1 LRTLLVGSQFALAS
15 FLVVAVVVLF
25 SQRANLRETLLG
37 RFSDQYVI
45 VSPSRPGG
53 NGDPNVLATE
63 LRKAVGIKGITGS
76 AFPPWQFQGSRSR
89 YSLSPGDDQPMI
101 TAEPGIVGYDYF
113 DVLDIP
119 LLAGRVFARERN
131 DDIGGPA
138 ANLRTPSAAQVAVLD
153 RNATRAFGWTQPA
166 DAIGKTIYGNNG
178 NPAAATEVIGVVESV
193 PIAVRDRGS
202 DGIVYLLMPRLTA
215 FTIVRVDK
223 DEVKGAAAH
232 IDDVFKSLSPTGTP
246 PLRQFLDQAFESAYF
261 TFDLVNRVFVA
272 LGAFAIAIAAVG
284 LFGMASYMTSRR
296 TREIGLRKTQGATSR
311 QILELLLWDFSK
323 PVLVANL
330 VVWPFAFYA
339 AERYLD
345 NFAQR
350 MTLGP
355 WPFFVALLATLLVA
369 CLAVGSRVLRA
380 SRLRPT
386 EALREE

>member
-1 LRTLLVGSQFALAS
+1 
-15 FLVVAVVVLF
+15 
-25 SQRANLRETLLG
+25 
-37 RFSDQYVI
+37 
-45 VSPSRPGG
+45 
-53 NGDPNVLATE
+53 
-63 LRKAVGIKGITGS
+63 
-76 AFPPWQFQGSRSR
+76 
-89 YSLSPGDDQPMI
+89 M
-101 TAEPGIVGYDYF
+101 
-113 DVLDIP
+113 
-119 LLAGRVFARERN
+119 
-131 DDIGGPA
+131 
-138 ANLRTPSAAQVAVLD
+138 
-153 RNATRAFGWTQPA
+153 
-166 DAIGKTIYGNNG
+166 
-178 NPAAATEVIGVVESV
+178 
-193 PIAVRDRGS
+193 
-202 DGIVYLLMPRLTA
+202 
-215 FTIVRVDK
+215 
-223 DEVKGAAAH
+223 
-232 IDDVFKSLSPTGTP
+232 
-246 PLRQFLDQAFESAYF
+246 
-261 TFDLVNRVFVA
+261 FVA